1 MPSTPSLDTSE
12 VLETRSVQLEWKV
25 TNLRTLFDATKG
37 DAKSKCIKSPLFDQ
51 SRWQIFLYP
60 NSGHEQYV
68 SLYLSCEPTEA
79 EKERALSEK
88 PDLLTALPGPGSSD
102 VRLGKD
108 SGKEKDRMPWKRDG
122 HFKFTFEARSVDR
135 RVTFKQLE
143 ADEHHFTHKTRN
155 WGYQSFWKRSEA
167 FYNNPSSRSS
177 DAFLIICTI
186 VSAPSLPTS
195 PPLPHLLVPKTLISA
210 YASMF
215 DDPDYS
221 DVVFRIKPEPDSP
234 DVQGRPQKRKRE
246 KRLYAAKKVL
256 AGRSEYFDDMFN
268 SGFNES
274 TFSIAARTSSSS
286 RPLPAHVMRELEDE
300 GEPEFGHESGDGGE
314 ESDSDL
320 GWDEDDDSGEEE
332 DEEAAT
338 SSEGAERG
346 GVEPGFGTPRA
357 ASIPRAVKD
366 ASPVPSPLPVSSA
379 QRSRS
384 LLDAPAR
391 SRTSS
396 AALSDDERLADLPP
410 PSSTPP
416 MQRQDSV
423 RTERTED
430 GSDTEA
436 DAGDTTGANDAASLK
451 SRYVDASSVPSS
463 PIKPTSGAARQ
474 GRTSSVTKPPKS
486 RPVDDRP
493 RFEVVVTDAAY
504 STFRGLLHYLY
515 TDSIR
520 FAPLASTYYA
530 ARDHAAATD
539 QLFPWPSRRA
549 FLLAHAPQSQS
560 QAAGAGVGFGA
571 VGNAAGPCSAKAIYR
586 LADKMGLGELKERA
600 YEHIVQSLT
609 PQNVV
614 YEVFGSFSTRFDEV
628 RHVEVAY
635 LLEHWN
641 EVRSSA
647 QMRTVFDYLRTSRFP
662 GFEDVWFEIVQHLEV
677 KLPPPGPALPSG
689 ASGAGSSTGG
699 LRSSEAGA
707 GAGLGAGGARL
718 HDHLGGGDA

>member
-1 MPSTPSLDTSE
+1 MPATPSLETSE

-88 PDLLTALPGPGSSD
+88 PDLTTTTPGVGSSD

-167 FYNNPSSRSS
+167 FYNNPSTRSS

-221 DVVFRIKPEPDSP
+221 DVVFRIQPEQDTTAAH
-234 DVQGRPQKRKRE
+234 GRPQKKKRE

-256 AGRSEYFDDMFN
+256 AGRSEYFDDMFS

-274 TFSIAARTSSSS
+274 TFSIAARASTS
-286 RPLPAHVMRELEDE
+286 RRATPAHAMRELEDE
-300 GEPEFGHESGDGGE
+300 GEPEYGLESSEEGE
-314 ESDSDL
+314 DDDSDF

-332 DEEAAT
+332 DEGEEVAS
-338 SSEGAERG
+338 SSEEAERD
-346 GVEPGFGTPRA
+346 VVDTVVGTPRT
-357 ASIPRAVKD
+357 ASIPYTAKD
-366 ASPVPSPLPVSSA
+366 ASPVPSPSLDTST

-384 LLDAPAR
+384 LLDAPTR

-410 PSSTPP
+410 PSTPP

-423 RTERTED
+423 RTERAED
-430 GSDTEA
+430 PSDTEA
-436 DAGDTTGANDAASLK
+436 DNQDTGATDAASLR
-451 SRYVDASSVPSS
+451 SRYVDASSVPPS
-463 PIKPTSGAARQ
+463 PVKPTSRRAPTTAATGAVKKRP
-474 GRTSSVTKPPKS
+474 RT

-493 RFEVVVTDAAY
+493 RFEVVVADAAY

-515 TDSIR
+515 TDSIQ

-530 ARDHAAATD
+530 ARDHAAATE
-539 QLFPWPSRRA
+539 QPFPWPSRRA
-549 FLLAHAPQSQS
+549 FLLAHSPQHLT
-560 QAAGAGVGFGA
+560 GATTGIGGA
-571 VGNAAGPCSAKAIYR
+571 QTAGPCSAKAIYR
-586 LADKMGLGELKERA
+586 LADKMGLAELKERA

-609 PQNVV
+609 PQNIV

-628 RHVEVAY
+628 RRVEVAY
-635 LLEHWN
+635 LLDKWN

-662 GFEDVWFEIVQHLEV
+662 GFEEVWFEIVQNLEV
-677 KLPPPGPALPSG
+677 KIPPAL
-689 ASGAGSSTGG
+689 ASGSNLATSAGGGVRGSEGGGGGPGFGGAGTG
-699 LRSSEAGA
+699 LRDS
-707 GAGLGAGGARL
+707 LG
-718 HDHLGGGDA
+718 GGGDA